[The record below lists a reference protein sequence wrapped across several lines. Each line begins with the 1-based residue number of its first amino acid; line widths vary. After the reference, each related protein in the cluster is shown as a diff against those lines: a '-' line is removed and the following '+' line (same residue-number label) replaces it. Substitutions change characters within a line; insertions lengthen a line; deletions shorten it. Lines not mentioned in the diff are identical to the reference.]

1 MLKTANIFGNKIYV
15 SNTSKYCMLF
25 KVIRGQIDK
34 LLLVSNILSKGR
46 TFETETDSMIQL
58 FEMPL

>member
-1 MLKTANIFGNKIYV
+1 
-15 SNTSKYCMLF
+15 MLF
-25 KVIRGQIDK
+25 KVIRGQIIDK
-34 LLLVSNILSKGR
+34 LLLVRNILSEGR

>member
-1 MLKTANIFGNKIYV
+1 
-15 SNTSKYCMLF
+15 MLF

-34 LLLVSNILSKGR
+34 LLLVRNILSESR